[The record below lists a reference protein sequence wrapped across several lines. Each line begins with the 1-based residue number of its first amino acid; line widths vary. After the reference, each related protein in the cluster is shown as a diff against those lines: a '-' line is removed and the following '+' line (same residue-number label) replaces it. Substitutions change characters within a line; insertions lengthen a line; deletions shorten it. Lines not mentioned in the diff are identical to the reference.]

1 MNLQEIYQ
9 NRLNKLRENPNLL
22 NDLSIKSSKNNNYNQ
37 IERNKVLIA
46 LYNDIKTSDYDIVN
60 FIFIEEKELRQSN
73 KTIDNYDVEVL
84 YLAAYLLTKFNKTDD
99 IWKFLDSKETDFDS
113 SIGFDTEY
121 LFSFGVDNVLE
132 YLKQSDNPNKER
144 LIELVTEDNS
154 NPFHSQEEI
163 NEWKNYKQHY
173 FAVFEFPIKDEVDFA
188 FQAKEYKYL
197 KQLLPDWLLKKNE
210 WTENQNLTSIGIG
223 KELNLDD
230 FLLDS
235 LINYNNKFQNSVR
248 IEMHKNEIKA
258 LSKKLNRT
266 EIKKT
271 DNDLMD
277 KILFWKKRKKKIK
290 TAYNRRLARLR
301 ILW

>member
-266 EIKKT
+266 EKKKT

-277 KILFWKKRKKKIK
+277 KILFWKKRKKK
-290 TAYNRRLARLR
+290 
-301 ILW
+301 

>member
-271 DNDLMD
+271 DNNLMD
-277 KILFWKKRKKKIK
+277 KILFWKKRKKK
-290 TAYNRRLARLR
+290 
-301 ILW
+301 

>member
-60 FIFIEEKELRQSN
+60 FIFIEQKKLRQSN

-132 YLKQSDNPNKER
+132 YLKQSNNPNKER

-271 DNDLMD
+271 DNNLMD
-277 KILFWKKRKKKIK
+277 KILFWKKRKK
-290 TAYNRRLARLR
+290 R
-301 ILW
+301 

>member
-84 YLAAYLLTKFNKTDD
+84 YLTAYLLTKFNKTDD

-277 KILFWKKRKKKIK
+277 KILFWKKRKKK
-290 TAYNRRLARLR
+290 
-301 ILW
+301 

>member
-277 KILFWKKRKKKIK
+277 KILFWKKRKKK
-290 TAYNRRLARLR
+290 
-301 ILW
+301 

>member
-1 MNLQEIYQ
+1 MNLQQIYQ

-277 KILFWKKRKKKIK
+277 KILFWKKRKKK
-290 TAYNRRLARLR
+290 
-301 ILW
+301 

>member
-60 FIFIEEKELRQSN
+60 FIFIEEKKLRQSN

-132 YLKQSDNPNKER
+132 YLKQSNNPNKER

-271 DNDLMD
+271 DNNLMD
-277 KILFWKKRKKKIK
+277 KILFWKKRKK
-290 TAYNRRLARLR
+290 R
-301 ILW
+301 

>member
-9 NRLNKLRENPNLL
+9 NQLNKLRENPNLL
-22 NDLSIKSSKNNNYNQ
+22 DDLSIKSSKNNNYNQ
-37 IERNKVLIA
+37 KARNKVLIA

-132 YLKQSDNPNKER
+132 YLRQSDNPNKER

-154 NPFHSQEEI
+154 NPIHSQEEI

-235 LINYNNKFQNSVR
+235 LINYNNKFQNSIR

-271 DNDLMD
+271 DNNLMD
-277 KILFWKKRKKKIK
+277 RILFWKKRKK
-290 TAYNRRLARLR
+290 R
-301 ILW
+301 